1 MTWEQLIKEEQTK
14 TYFKYL
20 SNFLLEERQNYTIYP
35 PENEVFNALKYCPY
49 EHVKVVIIGQD
60 PYHGLGQA
68 NGLAFSVNDG
78 VNFPPSL
85 RNIFKEVFED
95 TGEPIPISGNLERW
109 AKQGVLLLN
118 DVLTVR
124 EKSPGSHQKK
134 GWELFT
140 DQVIKTL
147 SEEREG
153 IVFMLWGNYAHKKG
167 KNINHTK
174 HLVLQSGHPSPMS
187 ANQGKWFGNKH
198 FSKANTYLQDLG
210 KTPIEW

>member
-14 TYFKYL
+14 TYFKDL

-35 PENEVFNALKYCPY
+35 PENEVFNALKHCPY

-95 TGEPIPISGNLERW
+95 IGEPIPISGNLERW

>member
-1 MTWEQLIKEEQTK
+1 M
-14 TYFKYL
+14 
-20 SNFLLEERQNYTIYP
+20 
-35 PENEVFNALKYCPY
+35 
-49 EHVKVVIIGQD
+49 
-60 PYHGLGQA
+60 
-68 NGLAFSVNDG
+68 
-78 VNFPPSL
+78 
-85 RNIFKEVFED
+85 
-95 TGEPIPISGNLERW
+95 
-109 AKQGVLLLN
+109 
-118 DVLTVR
+118 LTVR